1 MFNDLSRRKFIAAVT
16 TTTVAT
22 ALSNSIPAFAKT
34 AGKNP
39 GKLALLGGSPVRAKV
54 WPQWPAML
62 ADDSMMESIT
72 KTTKSGIWSRIQSPS
87 GTVATFEKEYAKL
100 MGTQFC
106 VGTGSGT
113 QALATCVEAMDIGP
127 GDEVITSPYTDFGT
141 VSAILTSRALPVLV
155 DLDRAS
161 YQLDAALIEKKI
173 NKNTKAIIPVHMM
186 GMPCEMDKIMA
197 IARKYNLKVIED
209 ACQANFAHYQGKQLG
224 TIGDVGCFS
233 FQASKQI
240 ACGEGGAIISNNAE
254 LMDECYTVQNHGT
267 NRKGSNVTIGPK
279 YRMNEFEGAILMGQ
293 IGSARARFQ
302 KRNEN
307 ANYLI
312 SKLKGFGGLVP
323 QKQYPGT
330 ESGGY
335 YHFAMSYHKEHFN
348 NVERSR
354 FLKAV
359 FAEGVNLSPYIAR
372 GLHIE
377 PWIDHIK
384 GLKEYQKM
392 YSPARLKQYTDEMAC
407 PNCDLICN
415 EEMVVLPGSSCLL
428 GTRQD
433 MDDVI
438 NAVMK
443 VYENKTK
450 L

>member
-1 MFNDLSRRKFIAAVT
+1 
-16 TTTVAT
+16 
-22 ALSNSIPAFAKT
+22 
-34 AGKNP
+34 
-39 GKLALLGGSPVRAKV
+39 
-54 WPQWPAML
+54 
-62 ADDSMMESIT
+62 
-72 KTTKSGIWSRIQSPS
+72 
-87 GTVATFEKEYAKL
+87 
-100 MGTQFC
+100 
-106 VGTGSGT
+106 
-113 QALATCVEAMDIGP
+113 
-127 GDEVITSPYTDFGT
+127 
-141 VSAILTSRALPVLV
+141 
-155 DLDRAS
+155 
-161 YQLDAALIEKKI
+161 
-173 NKNTKAIIPVHMM
+173 
-186 GMPCEMDKIMA
+186 
-197 IARKYNLKVIED
+197 
-209 ACQANFAHYQGKQLG
+209 
-224 TIGDVGCFS
+224 
-233 FQASKQI
+233 
-240 ACGEGGAIISNNAE
+240 
-254 LMDECYTVQNHGT
+254 
-267 NRKGSNVTIGPK
+267 
-279 YRMNEFEGAILMGQ
+279 MGQ

-359 FAEGVNLSPYIAR
+359 SAEGVNLSPYIAR

-438 NAVMK
+438 NAIMK